1 MYEMFQTYDT
11 PMILAHRVASR
22 LVEECLSEGTT
33 TTTSSG
39 HGELEFG
46 DD

>member
-11 PMILAHRVASR
+11 YDPCFELR
-22 LVEECLSEGTT
+22 LGEECLSEGTT